1 MLLHYL
7 LMKRFSVI
15 IIWKGNL
22 QERPFGSVWAIAIYT
37 YFERIGDVGKGL
49 TIIKMMMM
57 MTVMMIARKI
67 FPGFLFICEDMS

>member
-1 MLLHYL
+1 ME
-7 LMKRFSVI
+7 REFTREA
-15 IIWKGNL
+15 IWIGMGYN
-22 QERPFGSVWAIAIYT
+22 YT